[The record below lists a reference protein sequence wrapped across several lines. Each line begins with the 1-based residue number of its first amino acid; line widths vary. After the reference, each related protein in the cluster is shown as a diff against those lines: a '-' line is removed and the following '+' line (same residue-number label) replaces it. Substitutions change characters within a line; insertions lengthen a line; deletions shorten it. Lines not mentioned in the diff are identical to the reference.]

1 MKAPFPYF
9 GGKARLAKRICAL
22 MPAHKQY
29 IEPFFGAGNVFFAKE
44 PCPHETINDLDHG
57 VMNLFTVLRDQPE
70 EFMRL
75 AELTIH
81 SRELW
86 RECREKWAQ
95 EEDPVRKAWRWWVVA
110 VTGWGSDWGHAWGTR
125 IKTSRRGMTMGCAT
139 LLSAT
144 EALSAVSQ
152 RLRHTQIECA
162 PALRILERYC
172 TPDSLAYLDPP
183 YVTETRR
190 DGTYTVDFADAD
202 HEALIALLLRL
213 PGRFLLSGYDHPIY
227 APLEAAGWGRVDWD
241 VDASSAGRTRAS
253 GLQGP
258 GSCAHQRRTET
269 LWLDPQTAAEKLPAL
284 QQQALALDSVAG

>member
-9 GGKARLAKRICAL
+9 GSKARLAKRICAL
-22 MPAHKQY
+22 MPTHKQY
-29 IEPFFGAGNVFFAKE
+29 VEPFFGAGNVFFAKE

-110 VTGWGSDWGHAWGTR
+110 QGSFSGVWGSSWA
-125 IKTSRRGMTMGCAT
+125 TSVTHNSAGLTQQCRT
-139 LLSAT
+139 LMRNAGELPLIA
-144 EALSAVSQ
+144 A
-152 RLRHTQIECA
+152 RLRCTQIECA

-172 TPDSLAYLDPP
+172 TPDSLAYCDPP
-183 YVTETRR
+183 YVAATRR
-190 DGTYTVDFADAD
+190 GHAYQTEMDDAD
-202 HEALIALLLRL
+202 HRAFVSALLRL
-213 PGRFLLSGYDHPIY
+213 PGRFLVSGYDHALY
-227 APLEAAGWGRVDWD
+227 APLECAGWGRLDFD
-241 VDASSAGRTRAS
+241 VVAWSAAKTNAS
-253 GLQGP
+253 GCMGEGGL
-258 GSCAHQRRTET
+258 ATQRRTET
-269 LWLDPQTAAEKLPAL
+269 LWLDPATTREMLRNPQPGLELEE
-284 QQQALALDSVAG
+284 VAG